1 MKTDILPTLQQARHN
16 AKLFM
21 AHEAA
26 AVSVVINFLSAAGVA
41 KKATIHRDG
50 TMTNVRKL

>member
-1 MKTDILPTLQQARHN
+1 MNASNLPTLQQARHN

-50 TMTNVRKL
+50 TMTGVRKL

>member
-1 MKTDILPTLQQARHN
+1 MNVDTTQAVN
-16 AKLFM
+16 ISM